1 MIGFLGSFQH
11 QIDEKGRLSLPA
23 SFRRGSAEQ
32 PLVLVHVFPDALT
45 LYPQEAWAEVQV
57 RLRDAMR
64 LQPQSRAWV
73 LRVTANALEVVPDK
87 QGRILVPQRLQ
98 DAVGISGPT
107 LVVGAIDRI
116 ELWNPDRFAAAT
128 DQAAPDAERL
138 VHQIFG

>member
-1 MIGFLGSFQH
+1 MSGFLGSYQH

-23 SFRRGSAEQ
+23 SFRRETEQ

-57 RLRDAMR
+57 RLREVLR
-64 LQPQSRAWV
+64 LQPQARPWV
-73 LRVTANALEVVPDK
+73 LRVTANAVEVEPDK

-98 DAVGISGPT
+98 EAVGITGPT
-107 LVVGAIDRI
+107 LIVGAIDRI
-116 ELWNPDRFAAAT
+116 ELWNPERFSAAT
-128 DQAAPDAERL
+128 AEAAPDGERL